1 MSDTAPAP
9 AVAEEEGFVAASA
22 VRPDV
27 HVPGRWHAAIP
38 QGWNS
43 GRGVHGGMLAATVAR
58 AMAAELADPDLA
70 LRTLH
75 VSFLEPPG
83 GNDLVFDTQV
93 ARRGGIT
100 AHVRAAGRGHGQDEQ
115 AVDAWAL
122 FTRPRTP
129 PDEYLDA
136 EPPTVPGPHGC
147 GGDALISF
155 PKSPFGR
162 PGFMDHLDLRTAL
175 GVFPWEPAWQPDAPA
190 HYIRWSRFAV
200 PPTTPDGAIDPLSLL
215 VPGDLPGPSVM
226 MRCSPDEPLLGVLSL
241 EYTVHFLEPPTDEWL
256 LSDFRAR
263 WMGEGYVLT
272 EADLWSAGR
281 LVAVASQSMLVRR
294 MPVTT

>member
-1 MSDTAPAP
+1 MTTEPVPEPVGGES
-9 AVAEEEGFVAASA
+9 FVDASG
-22 VRPDV
+22 VSPDL
-27 HVPGRWHAAIP
+27 HVPGRWHASIP
-38 QGWNS
+38 VGWNS

-58 AMAAELADPDLA
+58 AMAAELAEPDLA

-83 GNDLVFDTQV
+83 GNDLVIDTQI

-100 AHVRAAGRGHGQDEQ
+100 AHLRAAGRGHGQDEQ

-129 PDEYLDA
+129 PDQYLDA
-136 EPPTVPGPHGC
+136 QPPTVPGPDDC
-147 GGDALISF
+147 GGDALLTF

-162 PGFMDHLDLRTAL
+162 PGFMNHLDLRTAL
-175 GVFPWEPAWQPDAPA
+175 GVFPWDPAWKPGAAA
-190 HYIRWSRFAV
+190 HYIRWSRFVV
-200 PPTTPDGAIDPLSLL
+200 PPLDAQGGLDPLSLL

-226 MRCSPDEPLLGVLSL
+226 MRGAPDEPLLGVLSL
-241 EYTVHFLEPPTDEWL
+241 EYTVHFLEAPTDEWL

-263 WMGEGYVLT
+263 WMGDGYVLT

-294 MPVTT
+294 MPTTA